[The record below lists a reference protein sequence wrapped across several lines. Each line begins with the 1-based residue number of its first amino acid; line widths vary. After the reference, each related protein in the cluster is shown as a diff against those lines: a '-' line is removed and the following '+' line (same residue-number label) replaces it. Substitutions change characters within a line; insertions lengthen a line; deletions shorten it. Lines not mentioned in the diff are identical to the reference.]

1 MRIITRGKEGMTR
14 LKTIYAYDPLE
25 IEWDGTEVLEAV
37 CLKCGRYCT
46 QLVSDGVVHYK
57 FCPWCGEEV
66 KTDGLNQ

>member
-1 MRIITRGKEGMTR
+1 MTR
-14 LKTIYAYDPLE
+14 LKKIYAYDPLE

-46 QLVSDGVVHYK
+46 QLVSDGVVRYK